1 MGQAS
6 AQVDVSAF
14 LTIDN
19 NDHLVK
25 VDIYSQIIMGKLAE
39 SDFRFFC
46 SNLINLFTDVI
57 QSWYE

>member
-1 MGQAS
+1 MVQAS
-6 AQVDVSAF
+6 AQVDVSAC

-39 SDFRFFC
+39 SD
-46 SNLINLFTDVI
+46 
-57 QSWYE
+57 

>member
-39 SDFRFFC
+39 SD
-46 SNLINLFTDVI
+46 
-57 QSWYE
+57 